1 MDKIN
6 NDKLKS
12 VVIKVKALQQEYEV
26 TLQQYQ
32 ESGQNLINYLQIDN
46 NNPCRNYTKDSIG
59 ISQKCYEKIWADQ
72 GCTNFT
78 SVNANSNLVK
88 NQTLDRVV
96 NDSFLKATA
105 TDNASRV
112 TCYGNSNR
120 FTTNNS
126 PIYPNTILFNA
137 LKGKNWW
144 GTSRLKEGTVSTQ
157 KECEDMCANS
167 SECSGATFNPVQRR
181 CWTRTGNAPI
191 TSGQDHEYALI
202 LTTKQEMLSTMK
214 YLNERLLDLNN
225 EITNEL
231 RNITPELIQQY
242 NANASIQ
249 QQLNV
254 SYDQLLEQNIA
265 LKEDLEENYSL
276 EQEVKNQTLFVN
288 KENIYFKLWMLFT
301 FIIVFITIIQIMG
314 TYTSSSPTNNFVSNS
329 IYST

>member
-6 NDKLKS
+6 DDKIKS
-12 VVIKVKALQQEYEV
+12 VVIKVKALQKEYEV

-32 ESGQNLINYLQIDN
+32 ESGQNLINYLQSDN
-46 NNPCRNYTKDSIG
+46 TNPCRNYTNNSTG

-78 SVNANSNLVK
+78 SVDANSNLVK
-88 NQTLDRVV
+88 TQTLDKVV

-105 TDNASRV
+105 TDNASRA
-112 TCYGNSNR
+112 TCYGTSTK
-120 FTTNNS
+120 FTTNTT
-126 PIYPNTILFNA
+126 PIYPNIFLFSA

-144 GTSRLKEGTVSTQ
+144 GTSGIKDGTASTQ
-157 KECEDMCANS
+157 KECEDMCANTKQ
-167 SECSGATFNPVQRR
+167 CSGATFNPVQRH
-181 CWTRTGNAPI
+181 CWARTGNSAI
-191 TSGQDHEYALI
+191 TSGQAHEYALI
-202 LTTKQEMLSTMK
+202 ITTKQEMLSTMTI
-214 YLNERLLDLNN
+214 LNQRLLDLNN

-231 RNITPELIQQY
+231 RTITPELIQQY

-276 EQEVKNQTLFVN
+276 EQEEQNQTLFVN
-288 KENIYFKLWMLFT
+288 KENIYFKFWILFT
-301 FIIVFITIIQIMG
+301 FIIVFITITQIIG
-314 TYTSSSPTNNFVSNS
+314 TNSSSTNNVVSNS

>member
-6 NDKLKS
+6 NDKIKS
-12 VVIKVKALQQEYEV
+12 VVIKVKALQKEYEV

-32 ESGQNLINYLQIDN
+32 ESGQNLINYLQSDN
-46 NNPCRNYTKDSIG
+46 INPCRNYTKDSIG
-59 ISQKCYEKIWADQ
+59 ISQKCYEKIWTDQ

-78 SVNANSNLVK
+78 SVNANYNLVK
-88 NQTLDRVV
+88 TQTLDRVV

-112 TCYGNSNR
+112 ACYGNSRR
-120 FTTNNS
+120 FTTNNT
-126 PIYPNTILFNA
+126 PIYPDTILFNA

-144 GTSRLKEGTVSTQ
+144 GTSGIKDGTASTQ
-157 KECEDMCANS
+157 KECEDMCANTS
-167 SECSGATFNPVQRR
+167 QCSGATFNPVQRH
-181 CWTRTGNAPI
+181 CWARTGNAPI

-202 LTTKQEMLSTMK
+202 ITTKQEMLSTMT
-214 YLNERLLDLNN
+214 YLNQRLLALNT

-265 LKEDLEENYSL
+265 LKEELEDNSSL
-276 EQEVKNQTLFVN
+276 EREEKNQTLFVN
-288 KENIYFKLWMLFT
+288 KENIYFKLWILFT
-301 FIIVFITIIQIMG
+301 FIILFITITQMIG
-314 TYTSSSPTNNFVSNS
+314 TNSSSANNFVSNS